1 MVCPQLTRTRSTP
14 TCSPSSKAQRKRQR
28 NLTGSSP
35 GLAAPAVR
43 PGNSIAR
50 KRRSIDSIKGNG
62 TSMNDKLDSN
72 ISRRHFL
79 ASTSLAATVALLAP
93 RDLFAQDDCL
103 VQTAR
108 KTAAAATITVQK
120 LRGNVSVL
128 LGAGGNIA
136 VLPGRDG
143 KLLIDAG
150 FAGAR
155 AKITEALAS
164 LSSDPIKHLI
174 NTHWHFDH
182 TDGNEWLHSAGAT
195 ILAHENT
202 RKHLSTDTRFE
213 GWNFTFKAAP
223 PGAIPAEIFQTEQAV
238 HLNGATIT
246 LKHYAPAHT
255 DSDISV
261 HFTDADIL
269 HVADTFW
276 NGYYPFI
283 DYSTGGSIDGMIRAT
298 EANLARVTN
307 KMIVIPGHGAVG
319 DKSQLTFYRDLLV
332 GTRDKVAALKK
343 QGKSLDEII
352 AAKPTAATDAQW
364 GNGFRSPK
372 DFIGDVFQ
380 GV

>member
-1 MVCPQLTRTRSTP
+1 MSATLDFGFS
-14 TCSPSSKAQRKRQR
+14 
-28 NLTGSSP
+28 
-35 GLAAPAVR
+35 
-43 PGNSIAR
+43 
-50 KRRSIDSIKGNG
+50 RRSFL
-62 TSMNDKLDSN
+62 TSASAAAAVAFVTA
-72 ISRRHFL
+72 RR
-79 ASTSLAATVALLAP
+79 
-93 RDLFAQDDCL
+93 LFAQDEGL

-108 KTAAAATITVQK
+108 RTASTDTVTVQK
-120 LRGNVSVL
+120 LRGNISVL

-136 VLPGRDG
+136 VLTGLDG

-155 AKITEALAS
+155 PQITNALAS
-164 LSSDPIKHLI
+164 INSDPIKHLV

-182 TDGNEWLHSAGAT
+182 TDGNEWLHSAGAA
-195 ILAHENT
+195 ILAHTNT
-202 RKHLSTDTRFE
+202 RKHLSTTTRVE
-213 GWNFTFKAAP
+213 GWNFTFAPAP
-223 PGAIPAEIFQTEQAV
+223 PGALPAEVFEDERTLE
-238 HLNGATIT
+238 LNGATIA

-261 HFTDADIL
+261 HFTGADVL

-298 EANLARVTN
+298 EENLAKVTD

-319 DKSQLTFYRDLLV
+319 DKTQLAFYRDLLV
-332 GTRDKVAALKK
+332 GTREKVAALKK
-343 QGKSLDEII
+343 QGKSLDEIV
-352 AAKPTAATDAQW
+352 ATKPTANTDAKW

>member
-1 MVCPQLTRTRSTP
+1 M
-14 TCSPSSKAQRKRQR
+14 KA
-28 NLTGSSP
+28 NLD
-35 GLAAPAVR
+35 A
-43 PGNSIAR
+43 I
-50 KRRSIDSIKGNG
+50 
-62 TSMNDKLDSN
+62 
-72 ISRRHFL
+72 ISRRGFL
-79 ASTSLAATVALLAP
+79 TSTSMAMTAALLTP
-93 RDLFAQDDCL
+93 RHLFAQDDGL

-108 KTAAAATITVQK
+108 KTAAASTVTVQK

-136 VLPGRDG
+136 ILSGSDG

-155 AKITEALAS
+155 PKVSDALAS
-164 LSSDPIKHLI
+164 ISSDPIKHLI

-182 TDGNEWLHSAGAT
+182 TDGNEWVHSAGAE

-202 RKHLSTDTRFE
+202 RKHLSVDTRVE
-213 GWNFTFKAAP
+213 VWNFTFKASPA
-223 PGAIPAEIFQTEQAV
+223 GAIPARVFQTEQIL
-238 HLNGATIT
+238 HLNGATIA

-255 DSDISV
+255 DSDIYV

-269 HVADTFW
+269 HVGDTFW

-283 DYSTGGSIDGMIRAT
+283 DYSTGGSIDGMIGAT
-298 EANLARVTN
+298 EANLAKVAD
-307 KMIVIPGHGAVG
+307 KMIVIPGHGAVAN
-319 DKSQLTFYRDLLV
+319 KSELAFYRDLLV

-343 QGKSLDEII
+343 QGKSLDEIV
-352 AAKPTAATDAQW
+352 AAKPTAATDAKW

>member
-1 MVCPQLTRTRSTP
+1 MTT
-14 TCSPSSKAQRKRQR
+14 
-28 NLTGSSP
+28 
-35 GLAAPAVR
+35 
-43 PGNSIAR
+43 
-50 KRRSIDSIKGNG
+50 
-62 TSMNDKLDSN
+62 KLN
-72 ISRRHFL
+72 FPVSRRCFL
-79 ASTSLAATVALLAP
+79 ASASAATAVALVAP
-93 RDLFAQDDCL
+93 RKLSAQDDGL

-108 KTAAAATITVQK
+108 RTAAASTITVQK

-128 LGAGGNIA
+128 MGAGGNIA
-136 VLPGRDG
+136 VLTDRDG

-155 AKITEALAS
+155 PKISDALAS

-182 TDGNEWLHSAGAT
+182 TDGNEWVHSAGAA
-195 ILAHENT
+195 ILAHTNT
-202 RKHLSTDTRFE
+202 RKHLSTTTRVE
-213 GWNFTFKAAP
+213 GWNFTFPPAP
-223 PGAIPAEIFQTEQAV
+223 AGAIPADVFDDERTLE
-238 HLNGATIT
+238 LNGTTIA

-269 HVADTFW
+269 HVGDTFW

-283 DYSTGGSIDGMIRAT
+283 DYSTGGSINGMIRAT
-298 EANLARVTN
+298 EANLAKVTDS
-307 KMIVIPGHGAVG
+307 MIVIPGHGAVG
-319 DKSQLTFYRDLLV
+319 DKSQLAFYRDLLV
-332 GTRDKVAALKK
+332 STREKVAALKR
-343 QGKSLDEII
+343 QGKSLDEIV
-352 AAKPTAATDAQW
+352 AAKPTAATDAKW